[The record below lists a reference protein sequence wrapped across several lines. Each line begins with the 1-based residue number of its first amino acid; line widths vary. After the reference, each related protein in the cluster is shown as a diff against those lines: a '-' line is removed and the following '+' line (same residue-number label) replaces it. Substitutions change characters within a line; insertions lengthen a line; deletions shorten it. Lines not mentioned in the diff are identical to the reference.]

1 MAVFVSVNSNLHL
14 HNTKPER
21 SFSTMTVVVS
31 YGTSNLAYFRTLQKL
46 GLYHHAARVFISS
59 LKF

>member
-1 MAVFVSVNSNLHL
+1 
-14 HNTKPER
+14 
-21 SFSTMTVVVS
+21 MTVVVS

-59 LKF
+59 LKFWTGRPICVKSGLDFLKLTSAPDS